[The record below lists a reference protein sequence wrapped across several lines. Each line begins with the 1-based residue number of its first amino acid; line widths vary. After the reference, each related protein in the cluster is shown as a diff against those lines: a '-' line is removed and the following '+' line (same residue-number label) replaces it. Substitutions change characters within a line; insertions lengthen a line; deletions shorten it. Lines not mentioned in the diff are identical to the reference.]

1 MKLISDF
8 LGGILRA
15 VIKVALLLLTV
26 LFVLG
31 VLIVGLVVV
40 LAAVIRFLLT
50 GRKPAV
56 VTTFTRFNQ
65 AARQFR
71 PGNWSG
77 HAAGASPDSA
87 DVVDVQAHEVRSAP
101 PHLPPSNIEKF
112 R

>member
-1 MKLISDF
+1 

-15 VIKVALLLLTV
+15 AVKVVLLLLTA

-31 VLIVGLVVV
+31 LLSVGLVVV
-40 LAAVIRFLLT
+40 LATMIRFLLT
-50 GRKPAV
+50 GRKPAI

-71 PGNWSG
+71 PGSWSG
-77 HAAGASPDSA
+77 HAGASTDSA